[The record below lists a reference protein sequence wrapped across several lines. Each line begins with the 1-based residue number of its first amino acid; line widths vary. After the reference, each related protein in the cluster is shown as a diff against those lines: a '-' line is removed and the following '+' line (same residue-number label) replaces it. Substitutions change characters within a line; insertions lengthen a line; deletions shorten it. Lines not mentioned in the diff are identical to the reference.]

1 MPSHRSD
8 SPPRARRFA
17 ASALLVALALTVA
30 PAAHSGSLL
39 GGTVGA
45 VIDVTTG
52 LVAALPIKVPG
63 LAIPSKARA
72 TIDGAVGGVVQC
84 GRVRVVVPPGAFY
97 GKADVSVYVPDGTT
111 LACDLSISPASA
123 NGFAVPVRLEL
134 DATGTNVAGGLFTGY
149 FDPALG
155 KWTRVPASWED
166 PRTHTVHASL
176 WHFSRYG
183 AIPGRAG
190 W

>member
-1 MPSHRSD
+1 MSQSRTGAPK
-8 SPPRARRFA
+8 RARRAA
-17 ASALLVALALTVA
+17 ASLLLLALALTVA
-30 PAAHSGSLL
+30 PVAHSGSLL

-52 LVAALPIKVPG
+52 LVAALPIRVPG
-63 LAIPSKARA
+63 LAIPAKTTA
-72 TIDGAVGGVVQC
+72 TIDGAVGGTVQC

-97 GKADVSVYVPDGTT
+97 GKADVTVYVPDGTT

-123 NGFAVPVRLEL
+123 NGFAAPVRLEM
-134 DATGTNVAGGLFTGY
+134 DASGSTVDGGLLVGY

-155 KWTRVPASWED
+155 KWTRVPASYEEA
-166 PRTHTVHASL
+166 RTRTVRASL
-176 WHFSRYG
+176 WHFSKYG
-183 AIPGRAG
+183 AIPGKAG

>member
-1 MPSHRSD
+1 MSQHRTAT
-8 SPPRARRFA
+8 PARARRFA

-30 PAAHSGSLL
+30 PTAHSGSLL

-52 LVAALPIKVPG
+52 LIAALPIKVPG
-63 LAIPSKARA
+63 LAIPAKTRA

-97 GKADVSVYVPDGTT
+97 GKADLTVYVPDGTT

-123 NGFAVPVRLEL
+123 NGFAAPVRLEM
-134 DATGTNVAGGLFTGY
+134 DASGANVDGALVAGY

-155 KWTRVPASWED
+155 KWTRVTASYED
-166 PRTHTVHASL
+166 TRTRTVRASL
-176 WHFSRYG
+176 WHFSKYG

>member
-52 LVAALPIKVPG
+52 LIAALPIKVPG
-63 LAIPSKARA
+63 LAIPSKTRA

-84 GRVRVVVPPGAFY
+84 GRVRVVVPPGAFR
-97 GKADVSVYVPDGTT
+97 GKADVVYGHDQRWITRESRLG
-111 LACDLSISPASA
+111 
-123 NGFAVPVRLEL
+123 VRRW
-134 DATGTNVAGGLFTGY
+134 ATVRFLHQ
-149 FDPALG
+149 
-155 KWTRVPASWED
+155 R
-166 PRTHTVHASL
+166 
-176 WHFSRYG
+176 SR
-183 AIPGRAG
+183 
-190 W
+190 